1 MSGEHEELDQF
12 VTIARLGIDAE
23 TFIRTPLGRFLE
35 GKARA
40 EEADA
45 LIALVDADPED
56 AKANRELRNQ
66 IHVAR
71 MFLSW
76 INDAI
81 EAGQQAH
88 RQLQEMEGLAR
99 GQ

>member
-1 MSGEHEELDQF
+1 MSEREELDQF

-35 GKARA
+35 GKARD
-40 EEADA
+40 EEAAA
-45 LIALVDADPED
+45 LAELVDADPED
-56 AKANRELRNQ
+56 AKANRELRNR

-71 MFLSW
+71 MFLTW
-76 INDAI
+76 IGDAI

-99 GQ
+99 SQ

>member
-1 MSGEHEELDQF
+1 MSEREELDQF

-35 GKARA
+35 GKART
-40 EEADA
+40 EEAAA
-45 LIALVDADPED
+45 LAELVDADPED
-56 AKANRELRNQ
+56 AKANRELRNR

-71 MFLSW
+71 MFLTW
-76 INDAI
+76 IGDAI

-99 GQ
+99 SQ

>member
-1 MSGEHEELDQF
+1 MSDEHEELDQF

-56 AKANRELRNQ
+56 AKINRELRNQ